1 MSSRNYSAREP
12 SWDLNECASVQDV
25 CPPNFISPILK
36 RKRDLTYEDDDDMK
50 KRREIIFDK
59 IEQIEKEEE
68 ERERKRARKNP
79 KSFIE
84 ILKNRGENN
93 PIEQE
98 YENSDSDSNEEEYE
112 DDDDQGLYL
121 EDEFD
126 DEESQRQCFEDRF
139 IDGYAYEDDSDVSD
153 DEKN

>member
-36 RKRDLTYEDDDDMK
+36 RKRDLTYEDDDEMK

-59 IEQIEKEEE
+59 MEQIDKEEE

-98 YENSDSDSNEEEYE
+98 YENSDSDSNEDE

-126 DEESQRQCFEDRF
+126 DEESQRQCFEDEF
-139 IDGYAYEDDSDVSD
+139 IDGYENGSD